1 MKFVKVLGSGC
12 AKCVNTAEFIK
23 KIAEENHI
31 SVDLIKETNPEVI
44 MNFGVMS
51 TPAVVVDN
59 QLVHTGSV
67 PNREQV
73 EMWLGVAKNT

>member
-1 MKFVKVLGSGC
+1 MKIVKVLGSGC

-31 SVDLIKETNPEVI
+31 SVDVIKETNPEVI
-44 MNFGVMS
+44 MNYSVMS

-59 QLVHTGSV
+59 QLVHSGSI
-67 PNREQV
+67 PNKEQV
-73 EMWLGVAKNT
+73 EMWLEVEKNT